1 MLERWFAEQKSRTKT
16 ITRFFT
22 EKSCLKLIYATKI
35 RASAKWRRIRMSEFD
50 LSLLRNLRKL
60 YRWKDDES
68 GFISK
73 ETAA

>member
-1 MLERWFAEQKSRTKT
+1 M
-16 ITRFFT
+16 
-22 EKSCLKLIYATKI
+22 I
-35 RASAKWRRIRMSEFD
+35 RASEKWRRIKMSEFD

-60 YRWKDDES
+60 YGWKEDDS